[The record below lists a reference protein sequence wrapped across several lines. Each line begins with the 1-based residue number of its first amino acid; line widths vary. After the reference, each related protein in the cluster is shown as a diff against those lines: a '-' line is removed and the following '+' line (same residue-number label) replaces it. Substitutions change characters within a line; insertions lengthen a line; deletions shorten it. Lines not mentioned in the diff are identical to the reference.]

1 MNLRDL
7 LKIAKLLEELDQL
20 IHEYPR
26 ALTAERRETLE
37 AEILAAKER
46 LKIAALGFRN

>member
-7 LKIAKLLEELDQL
+7 LEIAKLLEELDQL

-26 ALTAERRETLE
+26 ALTAERREMLE
-37 AEILAAKER
+37 AEILTAKEQ
-46 LKIAALGFRN
+46 LKVAATGYRN